1 MLPAL
6 PLPRAA
12 WRFLFW
18 LQLAV
23 VTALML
29 WPRPPPA
36 IDTGWDKLNHVLAF
50 AGPAFAGLAA
60 MPVRR
65 WSSMARLGAA
75 LLAWGAVLELAQG
88 LTPPRQPS
96 LGDWLAD
103 AAGLLVGAAAYAL
116 AARAITTR

>member
-1 MLPAL
+1 
-6 PLPRAA
+6 
-12 WRFLFW
+12 
-18 LQLAV
+18 
-23 VTALML
+23 ML

-60 MPVRR
+60 LRTRHWPPVG
-65 WSSMARLGAA
+65 WLCTALLVWGAA
-75 LLAWGAVLELAQG
+75 LELAQG

-103 AAGLLVGAAAYAL
+103 AVGLAVGMATYAL
-116 AARAITTR
+116 AARAFTTR